1 MSNLFGLGLSGLSK
15 QLDVCQNQKVIK
27 FNSSI
32 YWVIGFQS
40 KKPKTDHQSS
50 LSFFHSVFDPNQKI
64 SGNFL
69 FGLVFQVHPLF
80 PNRLHPTLNT

>member
-50 LSFFHSVFDPNQKI
+50 L
-64 SGNFL
+64 GNYTCTL
-69 FGLVFQVHPLF
+69 TINLLPLQITKNVNF
-80 PNRLHPTLNT
+80 IL